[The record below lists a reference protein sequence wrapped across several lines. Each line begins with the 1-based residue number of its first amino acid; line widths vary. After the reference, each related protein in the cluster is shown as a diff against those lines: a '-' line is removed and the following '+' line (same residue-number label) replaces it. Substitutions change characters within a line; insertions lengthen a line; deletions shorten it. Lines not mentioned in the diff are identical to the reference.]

1 MSRLNTNNII
11 SPSTGTPI
19 LQSTGNIVQCNRV
32 RYDSRTTWAS
42 RNNNSATEISGLR
55 LSITPR
61 HSGNLLLCQW
71 VLSGDFHH
79 DNVFVIFKNGGLITS
94 PNSEQG
100 YNRETGNR
108 RWSGFISST
117 YDSAGSDTGSTPHH
131 WFIQYY
137 ANAENTSNRYYSPA
151 CKSSSG
157 SNYTLY
163 LNRCGSSNGSN
174 SYETTVSTGVIYEIT
189 R

>member
-42 RNNNSATEISGLR
+42 RNNNSAQEITGLR

-117 YDSAGSDTGSTPHH
+117 YDSASDQSSTPHH

-151 CKSSSG
+151 CKSSTG

-163 LNRCGSSNGSN
+163 LNRCGSSNGQN

>member
-19 LQSTGNIVQCNRV
+19 LQSTGNIVQMNRV
-32 RYDSRTTWAS
+32 RYDSRTTWS
-42 RNNNSATEISGLR
+42 SNNSGNGTEISGLR

-71 VLSGDFHH
+71 VLSGDFHQ
-79 DNVFVIFKNGGLITS
+79 DNVFVIHKNGGIITTGG
-94 PNSEQG
+94 EQG
-100 YNRETGNR
+100 YNAETGNA
-108 RWSGFISST
+108 RWSGFTCST
-117 YDSAGSDTGSTPHH
+117 ADSAGSDTGSTPHH

-137 ANAENTSNRYYSPA
+137 CNAENTSNRFYSPA
-151 CKSSSG
+151 IRSSSG
-157 SNYTLY
+157 SNFTLY
-163 LNRCGSSNGSN
+163 LNRCGNSNGQN
-174 SYETTVSTGVIYEIT
+174 SYEVTVSTGVIYEIT